1 MVKWKCEGFPRQ
13 PNFKGWAVEGSRPEC
28 ACSGLWCPKKQQR
41 QERATDTKQTFTALA
56 RSSKMKM
63 SPWYL
68 EREFFSCEWWALAHV
83 RKAKPIDLIAI
94 NSSNIGE
101 LCTLWHNSLKI
112 VLAMLQTIRCFK
124 KEMGTDRYSAE
135 IESRGTMVRGVSAI
149 LPHASRYWPFLSS

>member
-1 MVKWKCEGFPRQ
+1 M
-13 PNFKGWAVEGSRPEC
+13 
-28 ACSGLWCPKKQQR
+28 
-41 QERATDTKQTFTALA
+41 
-56 RSSKMKM
+56 
-63 SPWYL
+63 
-68 EREFFSCEWWALAHV
+68 

-135 IESRGTMVRGVSAI
+135 IEARGTMVRGVSVI
-149 LPHASRYWPFLSS
+149 LPHASR